1 MKTLKIFLWS
11 LLSLCLLSTMTT
23 VSMYAQETTD
33 IFEAYRQSIENTFES
48 TKVKHDKTFEN
59 YRDSINN
66 AFSEYLRKEWDN
78 TSLCESLPNPFKPEP
93 KPIVD
98 TDPIIESR
106 PLPHIDIPV
115 IQEDTIP
122 KPAPLIPV
130 APSDEIPDITP
141 DNTPIIK
148 PELFVFSFY
157 GIECQMHLPQPRD
170 LYIDDISPNGIGAAW
185 DILMNDKYD
194 SFMNDCISYCN
205 ALALSDWG
213 VYQFTIELTREY
225 FGDPDCNEAVLMQMY
240 ILSQMGYKVRLGMQG
255 NSLIN
260 LVAFN
265 ELIFSAPY
273 LEIDGDEFYYLSSQ
287 AKEGGIQIC
296 NYAFP
301 KETKASL
308 RIANLPTF
316 PSKATP
322 VREIKSS
329 AYPNVKVSTSVNRN
343 LIDFLNT
350 YPCCSWELFAGASLS
365 EEVKEQIY
373 PALRNIIRQADEVTA
388 ANVILN
394 LIQTGFEYM
403 TDDEQF
409 GREKTFF
416 GDEPFFYP
424 YCDCEDRSILFSI
437 LIRDLLGL
445 DVVLLDYPS
454 HIATA
459 VRFNTD
465 VPGDYFNLNG
475 DKYVICDP
483 TYIGAPIGKAM
494 PDMLNVEA
502 NILRIN

>member
-1 MKTLKIFLWS
+1 
-11 LLSLCLLSTMTT
+11 
-23 VSMYAQETTD
+23 MYAQETTD
-33 IFEAYRQSIENTFES
+33 IFEAYRKSIYKTFEA
-48 TKVKHDKTFEN
+48 TRVKHDKTFEN
-59 YRDSINN
+59 YRDSINY
-66 AFSEYLRKEWDN
+66 AFSEYLRKEWEN
-78 TSLCESLPNPFKPEP
+78 TSLSESLPNPFKPEP
-93 KPIVD
+93 KPVVN
-98 TDPIIESR
+98 TDPVIESR
-106 PLPHIDIPV
+106 PLPHIDTPV

-122 KPAPLIPV
+122 KPAPLLPITP
-130 APSDEIPDITP
+130 PEKIPDIVP
-141 DNTPIIK
+141 DNTPIVM

-170 LYIDDISPNGIGAAW
+170 LYIANVSPDGIGAAW
-185 DILMNDKYD
+185 DILMNEKYD
-194 SFMNDCISYCN
+194 SFMNDCIRYCN
-205 ALALSDWG
+205 ELGLSDWG
-213 VYQFTIELTREY
+213 VYQFTVELTRKY

-287 AKEGGIQIC
+287 EKEGGIQIC

-316 PSKATP
+316 PTKATP

-329 AYPNVKVSTSVNRN
+329 AYPSVRVSTSVNRN

-373 PALRNIIRQADEVTA
+373 PALRNIIRQTNEVTA
-388 ANVILN
+388 ASIILN

-459 VRFNTD
+459 VRFNVD

-475 DKYVICDP
+475 EKYVICDP

-494 PDMLNVEA
+494 PDMLNIEA

>member
-1 MKTLKIFLWS
+1 M
-11 LLSLCLLSTMTT
+11 LSLCFFSTMTT
-23 VSMYAQETTD
+23 VSVYAQETTD
-33 IFEAYRQSIENTFES
+33 IFEAYRQSINKTFEA
-48 TKVKHDKTFEN
+48 TRVKHDKTFES

-78 TSLCESLPNPFKPEP
+78 TSLSESLPNPFKPEP
-93 KPIVD
+93 KPVVN

-106 PLPHIDIPV
+106 PLPHIDTPV

-122 KPAPLIPV
+122 RPAPLIPV
-130 APSDEIPDITP
+130 TPPDEKPEIIPDNSPIVTP
-141 DNTPIIK
+141 
-148 PELFVFSFY
+148 ESFVFSFY

-170 LYIDDISPNGIGAAW
+170 LYIANVSPDGIGVAW
-185 DILMNDKYD
+185 DILMNEKYD
-194 SFMNDCISYCN
+194 SFLNDCIRYCN
-205 ALALSDWG
+205 ELGLSDWG
-213 VYQFTIELTREY
+213 VYQFTIELTRTY

-308 RIANLPTF
+308 RIANLPIF
-316 PSKATP
+316 PTKATP
-322 VREIKSS
+322 IREIKSS
-329 AYPNVKVSTSVNRN
+329 AYPSVRISTSVNRN

-365 EEVKEQIY
+365 DEVKEQIY
-373 PALRNIIRQADEVTA
+373 PALKNIIRQTDEVTA

-465 VPGDYFNLNG
+465 IPGDYFNLNG
-475 DKYVICDP
+475 EKYIICDP